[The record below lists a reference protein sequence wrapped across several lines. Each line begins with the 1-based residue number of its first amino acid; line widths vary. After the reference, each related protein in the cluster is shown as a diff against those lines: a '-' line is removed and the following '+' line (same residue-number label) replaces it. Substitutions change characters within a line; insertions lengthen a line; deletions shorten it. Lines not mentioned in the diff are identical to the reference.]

1 MIPYN
6 TDFERI
12 RLPEFGRTVQSLV
25 DYCVQLQDRA
35 ERNDCAYAIADVML
49 NMFPELKGENGD
61 MSQVWDQMQI
71 MSGFKLDVDFPCEV
85 ITEETLNPKPK
96 PIPYTSSHIALRHY
110 GKTIEKMIPVIADME
125 DGQERD
131 ELINMIANH
140 MKKVLTISNKDVA
153 DDARILRDLE
163 IFSGGKIKLDPST
176 YHLHEFLEAPSA
188 QTGKKKRKK

>member
-25 DYCVQLQDRA
+25 DYCVQLQDRS

-96 PIPYTSSHIALRHY
+96 SIPHTSSHIALRHY
-110 GKTIEKMIPVIADME
+110 GKTIERMIPVIADME

-153 DDARILRDLE
+153 DDVRILRDLE
-163 IFSGGKIKLDPST
+163 IFSGGKIKLDPAT